1 MPSGLF
7 LLSRF
12 FLRVDNVLFR
22 IYDVRLYHDFETG
35 EVIREAKGKEAPYN
49 DVRTVS
55 RVMYLTILSS
65 NAPMLTCNCRS
76 KAPAARTSRRLDT
89 SYRP

>member
-22 IYDVRLYHDFETG
+22 IFDVRLYHDFSSG
-35 EVIREAKGKEAPYN
+35 EIIRETKGKEAPY
-49 DVRTVS
+49 DAVRKVCS
-55 RVMYLTILSS
+55 LRR
-65 NAPMLTCNCRS
+65 PFERCQRS
-76 KAPAARTSRRLDT
+76 EL
-89 SYRP
+89 